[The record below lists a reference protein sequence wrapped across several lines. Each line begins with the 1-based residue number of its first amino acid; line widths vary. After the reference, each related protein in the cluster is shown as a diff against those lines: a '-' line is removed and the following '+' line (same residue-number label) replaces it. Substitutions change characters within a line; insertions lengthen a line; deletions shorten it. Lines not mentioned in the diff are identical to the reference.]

1 MDFDVIIVL
10 GGGNDNYGQP
20 SNSTIKRL
28 DKCIE
33 FLKEKSAKYII
44 LSGGRHNENRVSEA
58 KAMAD
63 YLISK
68 GLSKEIFL
76 EEEAKDTISN
86 AYFTK
91 INFLES
97 RKLFKI
103 AVITS
108 DFHIPRTRYIFK
120 KVLGDSFKIS
130 YISADSGLSKEV
142 LARLKDKEK
151 KKLSLLKKLID
162 GIKDGDDKSIKKIIE
177 DKHPAY
183 TKHPELTDVERKIIS
198 EYSSINK

>member
-1 MDFDVIIVL
+1 MNFDAIIVL
-10 GGGNDNYGQP
+10 GGGNDNNGQP

-33 FLKEKSAKYII
+33 FLKKKSAKYII
-44 LSGGRHNENRVSEA
+44 LSGGRHRGYYVSEA

-68 GLSKEIFL
+68 GLSKEILL
-76 EEEAKDTISN
+76 EEEAKDTIGN

-91 INFLES
+91 VNLLES
-97 RKLFKI
+97 GKLFKI

-108 DFHIPRTRYIFK
+108 NFHIPRTRYIFK
-120 KVLGDSFKIS
+120 KVLGNSFKIS
-130 YISADSGLSKEV
+130 YISADSDLSNGV
-142 LARLKDKEK
+142 LSRVKDKEK
-151 KKLSLLKKLID
+151 RKLSLLKKLLD
-162 GIKDGDDKSIKKIIE
+162 NIKDGDNKSIKKLIE

-183 TKHPELTDVERKIIS
+183 TKTSKLTDAEKKIIS
-198 EYSSINK
+198 EYYSTSK